1 MFNTFGSQP
10 ADVRFYVGHGP
21 MPERHTRPSLK
32 SLRNDDPGYQ
42 EVGIANRMLDVT
54 VALAAI
60 VFFGPLML
68 LIALA
73 IAVSGGP
80 VLFRQM
86 RLGQGGELFTCL
98 KFRTMYVDAEQLLAE
113 VLASDPVAR
122 AGWEREHK
130 LRRDPRVST
139 VGRFLRKTS
148 LDELPQLFNVLAG
161 SMSIVGPRPI
171 VAAEARRYGRYIQN
185 YCEVRPGITG
195 LWQISGRNETSY
207 RRRVACDV
215 AYVRTKSA
223 VTDLLI
229 ILKTVPAVCMARG
242 AY

>member
-10 ADVRFYVGHGP
+10 SDVRFYVGQGP
-21 MPERHTRPSLK
+21 MPAPHIRPSQN
-32 SLRNDDPGYQ
+32 S
-42 EVGIANRMLDVT
+42 VGDRAASGAANRVLDISIALAAVLFFAPLMIL
-54 VALAAI
+54 VALAI
-60 VFFGPLML
+60 M
-68 LIALA
+68 
-73 IAVSGGP
+73 VSGGP

-98 KFRTMYVDAEQLLAE
+98 KFRTMYVDAEQLLAD
-113 VLASDPVAR
+113 VLANDPVAR
-122 AGWEREHK
+122 DGWEREHK
-130 LRRDPRVST
+130 LRSDPRVSF

-171 VAAEARRYGRYIQN
+171 VAAEAQRYGRYIQT

-207 RRRVACDV
+207 RRRIACDV

-223 VTDLLI
+223 VKDLLI
-229 ILKTVPAVCMARG
+229 IVKTIPAVCMGRG

>member
-1 MFNTFGSQP
+1 MFKTFGTQP
-10 ADVRFYVGHGP
+10 SDVRFYVGHGP
-21 MPERHTRPSLK
+21 MPERHTRPSLRL
-32 SLRNDDPGYQ
+32 SRDTGSDAVALSP
-42 EVGIANRMLDVT
+42 ANRILDVT

-60 VFFGPLML
+60 LFFGPLML
-68 LIALA
+68 VIALA
-73 IAVSGGP
+73 IAASGGP

-113 VLASDPVAR
+113 VLANDPVAR

-223 VTDLLI
+223 VRDLLI
-229 ILKTVPAVCMARG
+229 IVKTVPAVCMARG

>member
-1 MFNTFGSQP
+1 LFNTFGSQP
-10 ADVRFYVGHGP
+10 SEIRYVGHGSVP
-21 MPERHTRPSLK
+21 VQHKRLTLK
-32 SLRNDDPGYQ
+32 PGRDSGSDYA
-42 EVGIANRMLDVT
+42 GSGAANRVLDVT
-54 VALAAI
+54 VALAALL
-60 VFFGPLML
+60 FFAPLMIL
-68 LIALA
+68 VALA
-73 IAVSGGP
+73 IMASGGP

-86 RLGQGGELFTCL
+86 RLGQGGELFACL
-98 KFRTMYVDAEQLLAE
+98 KFRTMYVDAEHLLAE
-113 VLASDPVAR
+113 VLANDPVAR
-122 AGWEREHK
+122 ADWEREHK

-148 LDELPQLFNVLAG
+148 LDELPQLFNVLGG

-171 VAAEARRYGRYIQN
+171 VAAEACRYGRYILN

-215 AYVRTKSA
+215 SYVRTKSA
-223 VTDLLI
+223 VKDLLI

>member
-1 MFNTFGSQP
+1 MFNSFVSQP
-10 ADVRFYVGHGP
+10 SDIRLFVGPARRVIAP
-21 MPERHTRPSLK
+21 MPETSSDQMTRF
-32 SLRNDDPGYQ
+32 
-42 EVGIANRMLDVT
+42 LDVS
-54 VALAAI
+54 
-60 VFFGPLML
+60 
-68 LIALA
+68 IALA
-73 IAVSGGP
+73 GLLFFAPLMILIAAAIMASGGP

-86 RLGQGGELFTCL
+86 RLGQGGELFACL

-113 VLASDPVAR
+113 VLANDPVAR

-148 LDELPQLFNVLAG
+148 LDELPQLFNVIAG

-171 VAAEARRYGRYIQN
+171 VAAEAKRYGRYIRT
-185 YCEVRPGITG
+185 YCAVRPGITG

-215 AYVRTKSA
+215 AYVRTRSA
-223 VTDLLI
+223 LKDLLI
-229 ILKTVPAVCMARG
+229 IVKTIPAVCFARG